1 MNKTINEPWIKL
13 NHCLRQEDYDLIHS
27 LQLHCSNED
36 QITLKLEL
44 DYKLSDTVNSTD
56 KADIHDINEFMY
68 FSGAQLVGYIG
79 ISAFGGAA
87 SSLEITG
94 MVHPDYRRQGIFSK
108 LFELAIAEGRRRDS
122 GNILLLCDRKSAS
135 GQKFLAK
142 VGAVYNVSEF
152 EMYLHDE
159 SFEVSKKR
167 LCDITLKKATN
178 ADAFEIANQNAVY
191 FGDRLEEENEN
202 ILLPEDE
209 EKRGMTIY
217 LVKKDDQSIGKVHL
231 QLVNGLGGIYGLGVL
246 PKYRGNGFGR
256 AILLEAIEKLKEI
269 NATEIMLQ
277 VATENATALNLY
289 KSCGFRETSIM
300 DYFDFH
306 YSTK

>member
-1 MNKTINEPWIKL
+1 MNKPINEPINEPWIKL
-13 NHCLRQEDYDLIHS
+13 NHCLCQEDYDLIHS

-44 DYKLSDTVNSTD
+44 EYKLSDAVNCTD
-56 KADIHDINEFMY
+56 KANIHDINEFMY
-68 FSGAQLVGYIG
+68 FSGRQLAGYIG
-79 ISAFGGAA
+79 ISAFGGASA
-87 SSLEITG
+87 PLEITG

-108 LFELAIAEGRRRDS
+108 LFELAIAESRRRNS
-122 GNILLLCDRKSAS
+122 GSILLLCDRESAS
-135 GQKFLAK
+135 GQKFLEK
-142 VGAVYNVSEF
+142 TGAVYNVSEF

-159 SFEVSKKR
+159 SFEINKKR
-167 LCDITLKKATN
+167 LCNINLRKASN
-178 ADAFEIANQNAVY
+178 ADAFEIARQNAVY
-191 FGDRLEEENEN
+191 FGDCVEEENEN

-217 LVKKDDQSIGKVHL
+217 LAKKDDQTVGKVHL

-246 PKYRGNGFGR
+246 PEHRGNGFGR
-256 AILLEAIEKLKEI
+256 AILLEAIEKLKAA

-277 VATENATALNLY
+277 VAAGNGTALNLY

-300 DYFDFH
+300 DYFELE
-306 YSTK
+306 